1 MDCLGLLLNNSQRV
15 LRRWPEPAISKSV
28 ADVMNLTNL
37 VPKSGRPDSPQ
48 VRILRFFRRLF
59 AGLALASA
67 ACAVAQSSSSP
78 TVSPT
83 AAPTSSEN
91 VNAAAPSPS
100 ASAAVEPPSLIPP
113 NILPGPGAAA
123 LPQIPSGPDLQ
134 TLNAFFKQTSLGK
147 AADEHRLHLQM
158 SALETRIRNDE
169 DLHALQ
175 ASANKVR
182 TDLER
187 RHALKAYYKLYFVK
201 LRALASTPEL
211 QDYLKAQEAAHE
223 AALLQP
229 RVRHETDEAEAA
241 RLAELAGGAAKAGA
255 LPTPIQA
262 RASDALRNP

>member
-1 MDCLGLLLNNSQRV
+1 
-15 LRRWPEPAISKSV
+15 
-28 ADVMNLTNL
+28 LTNL
-37 VPKSGRPDSPQ
+37 IAK
-48 VRILRFFRRLF
+48 RFFRWLF

-67 ACAVAQSSSSP
+67 TGAMAQSSPSP
-78 TVSPT
+78 TISP
-83 AAPTSSEN
+83 AASNSSETAT
-91 VNAAAPSPS
+91 AAAPSPS

-123 LPQIPSGPDLQ
+123 LPPVPSGPDLQ
-134 TLNAFFKQTSLGK
+134 TLNTFFKQTSLGK

-158 SALETRIRNDE
+158 SALETRIRNDD
-169 DLHALQ
+169 DLHTLM
-175 ASANKVR
+175 ASANKAP

-187 RHALKAYYKLYFVK
+187 RHALKAYYKLYFGK
-201 LRALASTPEL
+201 LHTLASTPEL
-211 QDYLKAQEAAHE
+211 QDYLKVQEAAHE

-241 RLAELAGGAAKAGA
+241 ALAELSGGAKASA